1 MVTLERADDVTSLRK
16 ATHFDL
22 LARLERTRVGVAFVV
37 DVVESGCGFLSEEFE
52 LSATFSEEGV
62 SVPTFEPKQKPVK
75 TRYYSN
81 CYNMKH
87 KNGN

>member
-22 LARLERTRVGVAFVV
+22 LARLDRTRVAVTFVV
-37 DVVESGCGFLSEEFE
+37 VVGGDGCFLSEEFE
-52 LSATFSEEGV
+52 LSTTFSEEGV
-62 SVPTFEPKQKPVK
+62 SVPTFEPKQKSVK